1 MDFLDFIFVSAPVIK
16 GLLLLIP
23 TYNEESMNADMKEIY
38 NDFMKVKGVPENSG
52 KYDELIAFLTNDKF
66 DFSIYLRSQNWS
78 YLAALKKLK
87 EEIVRFYFNDL
98 KELTKKEKNYAD
110 VRDVFVRIN
119 EYMLQVMRLRAI
131 INPDFKLSLNKHHQ
145 TNITYVTIKSYWIN
159 DDGKKE
165 RKFAKS
171 IGRLD
176 NYPKA
181 MEKNK
186 TKEDR
191 KAKKGED
198 TITDENAINDGL
210 DLIQPMMWDYYKKI
224 YPD

>member
-16 GLLLLIP
+16 GLLLLLP

-38 NDFMKVKGVPENSG
+38 NDFMKVKGVPENSE
-52 KYDELIAFLTNDKF
+52 KYDELIAFLTKDEF
-66 DFSIYLRSQNWS
+66 DFSVYLRSQNWS

-87 EEIVRFYFNDL
+87 EEIVRFYFTDL
-98 KELTKKEKNYAD
+98 KELTKKEKNYSD

-119 EYMLQVMRLRAI
+119 EYMLQVMRLRVI
-131 INPDFKLSLNKHHQ
+131 IKPDFKLSLNKHQQ
-145 TNITYVTIKSYWIN
+145 TEITYVTIKSYWIN

-176 NYPKA
+176 NYPKGI
-181 MEKNK
+181 E
-186 TKEDR
+186 
-191 KAKKGED
+191 
-198 TITDENAINDGL
+198 DENAVNDGL
-210 DLIQPMMWDYYKKI
+210 DLIQPMMWDLYKEI